1 MKLLKQG
8 LGLVLLGASLSA
20 VPALQTAA
28 VGQPAADDSLVQQ
41 MRSEADGQV
50 RISTEPATGKVS
62 FVSSADGSDLMPST
76 GARTKADAVDKA
88 SAYLDKYAAAFGADR
103 DQLVQGG
110 VSKDRLGTVV
120 SYTQEVDGIS
130 VFGTALRVH
139 VDQQGDLTAVNGEL
153 VPVKAVDTDAELS
166 AAEAGDRAV
175 GLVEAEPPTDSD
187 GRSDTEGIR
196 AKSSELVLYKRG
208 LVQGLAG
215 GETSLVYLVEVSNDA
230 NVRDMVFVDAD
241 TGKVVNRYSMI
252 HDALNRQLYETSPDT
267 EPVWE
272 EGDPF
277 PGDLNEDQQNMV
289 TSTGE
294 AYWMFQNT
302 FGRDSY
308 DGAGATMR
316 TVNNDPRISCPNAN
330 WNGATTNYC
339 DGVSSDDVVSHEWGH
354 AYTEFTHG
362 LIYQWQSGALN
373 EAYSDVFG
381 ETLDLING
389 REDEGEGDITTPR
402 PDGLCSK
409 FTRGAIGATINSPAA
424 IAGPCAGSAAA
435 AFGPV
440 FDKTGVTTDVVVGT
454 DAADEDGP
462 TTTDGC
468 SPLDN
473 AADVADNF
481 VYVDRGTC
489 TFAVKIENAEAAGA
503 TGIIF
508 GDNVA
513 NRPPISVAGVS
524 DLYGLMVTQAD
535 GTKIKSVAGPV
546 NMTIQ
551 DVEVE
556 EKADSY
562 RWLMGEKSDAFG
574 GAIRDMWNPTCY
586 GDPGKVSDAEYICGT
601 EDSGGVHSNSGVIN
615 HGYSF
620 LVDGGTFNDVTIEGI
635 GITKA
640 LAIYYRAMTGYQTP
654 ISNFADHADAL
665 LVSCGDLVGET
676 LKEPSTSP
684 NDSVDSPE
692 QVTGA
697 DCAQVTQMIRALQL
711 RLDPTEQCAWT
722 QLLEPGVEAGCGE
735 GFTTENLF
743 TEDFEDGLDGWTQT
757 DESVFGGPTFDWEAS
772 PGSPME
778 EPKGDGHTSA
788 VAFGPAPDEGDCSGT
803 ATDISGA
810 NYLDS
815 GNILVPADAQAP
827 RLSFDHYVVT
837 EVGLRRRQRPAER
850 RRRRV
855 LGHPGRGLRRER
867 AGRTG
872 LGAGGQHQ
880 PARGAGRL
888 HGHQP
893 GPRVRQLGHLGGQ
906 PRGGGRRARQ
916 HRAGPVRH
924 RPRRLRRRY
933 RRVRLVRRQRAGRLL
948 CGRPAAR
955 AGSHRH
961 GGREVPAQA
970 GPAGPLVQGEGQ
982 GHRRRGHAERSRGDH
997 QGRQGGRQG
1006 DARPRRRLGD
1016 GHQAVPARQGEPGRE
1031 VPRQQQV
1038 QAEQRPLHGEGGE
1051 EAPLTRL

>member
-1 MKLLKQG
+1 
-8 LGLVLLGASLSA
+8 
-20 VPALQTAA
+20 
-28 VGQPAADDSLVQQ
+28 
-41 MRSEADGQV
+41 
-50 RISTEPATGKVS
+50 
-62 FVSSADGSDLMPST
+62 
-76 GARTKADAVDKA
+76 
-88 SAYLDKYAAAFGADR
+88 
-103 DQLVQGG
+103 
-110 VSKDRLGTVV
+110 
-120 SYTQEVDGIS
+120 
-130 VFGTALRVH
+130 
-139 VDQQGDLTAVNGEL
+139 
-153 VPVKAVDTDAELS
+153 
-166 AAEAGDRAV
+166 
-175 GLVEAEPPTDSD
+175 
-187 GRSDTEGIR
+187 
-196 AKSSELVLYKRG
+196 
-208 LVQGLAG
+208 
-215 GETSLVYLVEVSNDA
+215 
-230 NVRDMVFVDAD
+230 
-241 TGKVVNRYSMI
+241 
-252 HDALNRQLYETSPDT
+252 
-267 EPVWE
+267 
-272 EGDPF
+272 
-277 PGDLNEDQQNMV
+277 MV

-316 TVNNDPRISCPNAN
+316 TVNNDPRINCPNAN

-424 IAGPCAGSAAA
+424 IAGPCADAAAA

-513 NRPPISVAGVS
+513 DRPPISVAGVS

-684 NDSVDSPE
+684 NDSVDSP
-692 QVTGA
+692 GA
-697 DCAQVTQMIRALQL
+697 GHGRRLRAGHANDQAPCSCGST
-711 RLDPTEQCAWT
+711 RPSSAPGRSCSSRASR
-722 QLLEPGVEAGCGE
+722 PGVAR
-735 GFTTENLF
+735 
-743 TEDFEDGLDGWTQT
+743 
-757 DESVFGGPTFDWEAS
+757 AS
-772 PGSPME
+772 PRRTSSPRTSRTGSTAGPR
-778 EPKGDGHTSA
+778 PTRASSAVRRSTGRPHPAPRWRSRRVTATPARSRSARLRTRVTARAPRRTSA
-788 VAFGPAPDEGDCSGT
+788 VPTISTAGT
-803 ATDISGA
+803 SSSPPT
-810 NYLDS
+810 
-815 GNILVPADAQAP
+815 P
-827 RLSFDHYVVT
+827 R
-837 EVGLRRRQRPAER
+837 
-850 RRRRV
+850 
-855 LGHPGRGLRRER
+855 
-867 AGRTG
+867 
-872 LGAGGQHQ
+872 
-880 PARGAGRL
+880 
-888 HGHQP
+888 
-893 GPRVRQLGHLGGQ
+893 
-906 PRGGGRRARQ
+906 PRGCRSTTTSS
-916 HRAGPVRH
+916 
-924 RPRRLRRRY
+924 PRW
-933 RRVRLVRRQRAGRLL
+933 AST
-948 CGRPAAR
+948 AATP
-955 AGSHRH
+955 S
-961 GGREVPAQA
+961 
-970 GPAGPLVQGEGQ
+970 
-982 GHRRRGHAERSRGDH
+982 
-997 QGRQGGRQG
+997 
-1006 DARPRRRLGD
+1006 
-1016 GHQAVPARQGEPGRE
+1016 
-1031 VPRQQQV
+1031 
-1038 QAEQRPLHGEGGE
+1038 
-1051 EAPLTRL
+1051 